1 VKEKDAVHW
10 AVIIAQQPKIEEKTL
25 IVQKLQVPTAQKRWG
40 GGVGRWVKGADR
52 EVEKGTND
60 LKDAT
65 GQRC

>member
-1 VKEKDAVHW
+1 MKEKDAVHW
-10 AVIIAQQPKIEEKTL
+10 ADIIAQQQKMEEKTL

-40 GGVGRWVKGADR
+40 GIGRWVKGADR